1 MTNHT
6 QGLREA
12 YARIIEP
19 IAFAHLDDG
28 NDMLGAT
35 ERREALA
42 KADAILALP
51 SPRSREPNE
60 ADREMIEGLRALL
73 EKATPRPWVYLPPVP
88 YDGEDDDLEGAFSFV
103 GGIEGSDG
111 SPVCD
116 FGTLAGSGTMFENVA
131 DHNLICDAVNALPRL
146 LALAERNLSAPPLG
160 GGDEDQDDIPGRA
173 AMRGTTASHPEMSE
187 VAGTAFIVMLRA
199 TDYDGSDWPLSVHW
213 SEASAEARIQH
224 LTEAQAAI
232 SKGQPELVMGA
243 DGLPTDASWAKLE
256 RWQKRAAAAYKTR
269 TGEVIEPHEIG
280 SHRWFIAPMPLF
292 PETSEA
298 ADGVGRDPRP
308 TGQLRDVPKSTP
320 PTTQH
325 GEG

>member
-1 MTNHT
+1 MTNT

-12 YARIIEP
+12 LAEARRAIGDHFAPGDCYATGPLTGDAYRDLVECP
-19 IAFAHLDDG
+19 ACSFIAMHD
-28 NDMLGAT
+28 
-35 ERREALA
+35 AL
-42 KADAILALP
+42 LALP
-51 SPRSREPNE
+51 SPRSREGDE
-60 ADREMIEGLRALL
+60 ADREMIDSLIVDLFCEGRKVEVAL
-73 EKATPRPWVYLPPVP
+73 AGNP
-88 YDGEDDDLEGAFSFV
+88 
-103 GGIEGSDG
+103 I
-111 SPVCD
+111 VCD
-116 FGTLAGSGTMFENVA
+116 RLMERIHVVA
-131 DHNLICDAVNALPRL
+131 QAAM
-146 LALAERNLSAPPLG
+146 ERQAARVAPPLG